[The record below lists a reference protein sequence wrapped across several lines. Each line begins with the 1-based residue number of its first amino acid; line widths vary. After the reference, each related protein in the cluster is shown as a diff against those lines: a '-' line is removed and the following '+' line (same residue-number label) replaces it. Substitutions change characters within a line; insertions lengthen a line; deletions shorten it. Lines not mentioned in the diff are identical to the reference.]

1 MAKRTTTARTK
12 KDTAPVAASVD
23 NVATQDVN
31 TEGKAPEKLH
41 SNEQKATSIAGDNP
55 TTFEFRFW
63 ELGELQGKVQGVEV
77 GHDGAPVDLF
87 VFDEANFEAFKTGQ
101 QHQYIGGFGI
111 TAARHLFQIPFDGT
125 WYLAVRPVKAE
136 DEYEVAY
143 RLMNFN

>member
-41 SNEQKATSIAGDNP
+41 SNEQKATSIAGDNQ
-55 TTFEFRFW
+55 TTFELRFW

-136 DEYEVAY
+136 DEDEVAC

>member
-31 TEGKAPEKLH
+31 TEGKAPEKLY
-41 SNEQKATSIAGDNP
+41 SNEQKATSIAGENQ

-87 VFDEANFEAFKTGQ
+87 VFDEANFEAFKSGQ

-125 WYLAVRPVKAE
+125 WYLAVRAVNA
-136 DEYEVAY
+136 DDHYEVAY

>member
-41 SNEQKATSIAGDNP
+41 SNEQKATSIAGDNQ

-101 QHQYIGGFGI
+101 QQQYIGGFGI